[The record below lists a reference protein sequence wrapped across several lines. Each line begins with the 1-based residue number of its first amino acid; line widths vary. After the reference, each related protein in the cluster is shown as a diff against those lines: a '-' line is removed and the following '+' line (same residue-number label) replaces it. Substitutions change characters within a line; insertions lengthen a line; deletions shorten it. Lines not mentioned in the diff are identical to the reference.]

1 MPRIPGEL
9 VAKRTSQKKKGS
21 DPKNTNLQFTP
32 PIATNMEVNL
42 RIVTLVNVED
52 VFCLHYGKRRTERSL
67 TWHCPHPTSSSKFL
81 CKLSVPIVGCS
92 KMEAFPALSWKIQN
106 SYVNQ
111 QMPRIPGELVAK
123 RTSQKRKGS
132 DPKNT
137 NLQFTPPI
145 ATNMEVNLRI
155 VTLVNVEVFFFC
167 TTVKGGPSAR

>member
-9 VAKRTSQKKKGS
+9 VG
-21 DPKNTNLQFTP
+21 
-32 PIATNMEVNL
+32 
-42 RIVTLVNVED
+42 
-52 VFCLHYGKRRTERSL
+52 
-67 TWHCPHPTSSSKFL
+67 
-81 CKLSVPIVGCS
+81 
-92 KMEAFPALSWKIQN
+92 
-106 SYVNQ
+106 
-111 QMPRIPGELVAK
+111 K

-155 VTLVNVEVFFFC
+155 VTLVNVEYFFC